1 MYTTTFYSFK
11 GGVGRTMALVNCA
24 FELAK
29 RGRRVLMVD
38 FDLEAP
44 GIEAF
49 LDTYSVRRSKGMVDF
64 IVDYRT
70 TRESPDVS
78 DYVYETGPAG
88 AKLWVMPAGR
98 RDDLYANRLSRIDWG
113 QLYGEEDGYLLF
125 EDLKAQWESYVGPD
139 YVFIDSRTGHT
150 DVSGICTRQLPDSV
164 ALLFRLDQQNL
175 EGLKPIVSA
184 VRREANGL
192 RRKDV
197 QLHFFPSNVPDMD
210 DEDRVL
216 KKQLRLFRDALDPGS
231 MSTMIRH
238 YDDMA
243 MLEHTV
249 FTIKRENSRL
259 AKEYR
264 GLVKEIVR
272 LNPEDLDGAKDF
284 LLTQLSP
291 HRVGRG
297 IRSGDDDRVEAI
309 ADKHR
314 HDPAILNLL
323 ARIREREGRYRD
335 AIDYLSDAIAGGP
348 SDIDSYCRRA
358 ELYAV
363 VGEDEGVQR
372 DLKAAL
378 GSKAEGFYEVSRLVS
393 LIGEL
398 APDLISELP
407 GTVALE
413 SLSMES
419 QVGVANLIA
428 MEGEANQVV
437 NAILRCVLRSK
448 ETNEK
453 TLSRAQNALTI
464 SLIGG
469 GAFDDAMELL
479 SESDGV
485 EAAFNFG
492 IAVWGATG
500 EISKEHFLQVREINA
515 EQRVSDR
522 DSNYF
527 FCLALSEWILGDNK
541 AAKENLSTSRDGLR
555 RRSRYV
561 SPWRYQ
567 YVDSDDFQRD
577 LDEAERMIAGERVFP
592 PVLRIS
598 AGHLDSNN
606 A

>member
-1 MYTTTFYSFK
+1 
-11 GGVGRTMALVNCA
+11 MALVNCA

-49 LDTYSVRRSKGMVDF
+49 LDPYSVRKSKGMVDF
-64 IVDYRT
+64 IVNYRT
-70 TRESPDVS
+70 TQEAPDVS
-78 DYVYETGPAG
+78 DYVYEAGPAG

-98 RDDLYANRLSRIDWG
+98 RDELYASRLSGIDWG

-139 YVFIDSRTGHT
+139 YVFVDSRTGHT

-164 ALLFRLDQQNL
+164 AILFRLDQQNL
-175 EGLKPIVSA
+175 DGLKPIVSA
-184 VRREANGL
+184 VRSEAEGPRQKNI
-192 RRKDV
+192 

-216 KKQLRLFRDALDPGS
+216 RKQLGLYGDALDPGP
-231 MSTMIRH
+231 MRTMIRH

-264 GLVKEIVR
+264 EIVKEIIR
-272 LNPEDLDGAKDF
+272 QNPEDLDGAKDF
-284 LLTQLSP
+284 LKLQLRSP
-291 HRVGRG
+291 RFGRNVG
-297 IRSGDDDRVEAI
+297 SGKEFRVEAI
-309 ADKHR
+309 AVKHR
-314 HDPAILNLL
+314 HDPEVLNLL
-323 ARIREREGRYRD
+323 ARIREREGRHRE

-348 SDIDSYCRRA
+348 SDVDSYCRRA

-363 VGEDEGVQR
+363 VGEDERVEK

-378 GSKAEGFYEVSRLVS
+378 ESTAESFYEVSRLVS
-393 LIGEL
+393 LIREL
-398 APDLISELP
+398 APDLIGELP
-407 GTVALE
+407 GANVLD
-413 SLSMES
+413 SLPMES
-419 QVGVANLIA
+419 QVRVAELIA
-428 MEGEANQVV
+428 SEDGPNQVV
-437 NAILRCVLRSK
+437 TAILKGVIDSMD
-448 ETNEK
+448 TNER
-453 TLSRAQNALTI
+453 TLVKARSALTL
-464 SLIGG
+464 SLIGE
-469 GAFDDAMELL
+469 GAFHDAMEIL
-479 SESDGV
+479 SELDGI
-485 EAAFNFG
+485 EAEFNHG

-500 EISKEHFLQVREINA
+500 EIPKERFRQVREID
-515 EQRVSDR
+515 EGQRAGNR

-527 FCLALSEWILGDNK
+527 FCLALTEWVLGDK
-541 AAKENLSTSRDGLR
+541 EAAREHLNASREHLP
-555 RRSRYV
+555 RRSRKF

-567 YVDSDDFQRD
+567 FVDSDDFQRD
-577 LDEAERMIAGERVFP
+577 LDEAAKLVAGERLFP
-592 PVLRIS
+592 SVLRNS
-598 AGHLDSNN
+598 EWYSEPNN